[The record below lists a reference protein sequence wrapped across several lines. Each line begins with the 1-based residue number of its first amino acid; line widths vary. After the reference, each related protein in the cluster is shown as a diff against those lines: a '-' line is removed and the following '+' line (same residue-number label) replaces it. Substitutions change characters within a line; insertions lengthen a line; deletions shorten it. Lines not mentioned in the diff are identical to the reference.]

1 MLKPKDIEAPLRTC
15 HVRHGPCPCVRQED
29 TNMRLTTLIEMVQAL
44 TVVVASI
51 LVAVSAGLL

>member
-1 MLKPKDIEAPLRTC
+1 
-15 HVRHGPCPCVRQED
+15 
-29 TNMRLTTLIEMVQAL
+29 MRLTTLIEMVQAL